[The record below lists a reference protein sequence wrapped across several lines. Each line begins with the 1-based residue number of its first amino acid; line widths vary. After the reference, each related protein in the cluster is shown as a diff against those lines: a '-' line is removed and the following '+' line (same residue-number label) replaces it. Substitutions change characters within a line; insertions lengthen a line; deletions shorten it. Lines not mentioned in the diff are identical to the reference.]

1 MNNKA
6 KIYIAGHRGLVGS
19 AILENLMKKGY
30 SNILTRTHKEL
41 DLTNQA
47 DVASFFEKENNS
59 KYLTEKEIF
68 ISELNDKSVEDLL
81 KEIIYRDEMRKFQI
95 EKIRS
100 NSASLVNWLIVI
112 PIIIGILF
120 FFLKP

>member
-1 MNNKA
+1 M
-6 KIYIAGHRGLVGS
+6 
-19 AILENLMKKGY
+19 
-30 SNILTRTHKEL
+30 
-41 DLTNQA
+41 
-47 DVASFFEKENNS
+47 EKENNS

>member
-1 MNNKA
+1 M
-6 KIYIAGHRGLVGS
+6 
-19 AILENLMKKGY
+19 
-30 SNILTRTHKEL
+30 
-41 DLTNQA
+41 
-47 DVASFFEKENNS
+47 EKENNS

-68 ISELNDKSVEDLL
+68 ISELNGKSVEDLL